1 MAENVCPCK
10 GNTGVSGSSQ
20 SIEEHPLPWIAVV
33 LHSWRLAH
41 RLCGGD
47 GQPHVRPA
55 HAGIYP
61 DAHHRLWLWATT
73 HQPSGLASGGGQVA
87 EAASTDGVASC
98 WPRGVHWLLILYR
111 NPEAAPWAPAKEAAL
126 QVSLLYSVPRQ
137 QTELSGGPR
146 QEAGHSSPF
155 SQTPRLCGSA
165 QGRRCGYPHR
175 CISPTSSPLSASLFS
190 PGIFLSSLKQENW
203 LFYQHSFIQSYCF
216 TYCLCQEFQN
226 SLLKL
231 KS

>member
-1 MAENVCPCK
+1 MEEMASHTSDLHMQASTLMP
-10 GNTGVSGSSQ
+10 TTTSGS
-20 SIEEHPLPWIAVV
+20 
-33 LHSWRLAH
+33 
-41 RLCGGD
+41 G
-47 GQPHVRPA
+47 
-55 HAGIYP
+55 
-61 DAHHRLWLWATT
+61 
-73 HQPSGLASGGGQVA
+73 PSGLASGGGQVA
-87 EAASTDGVASC
+87 EAASADGVASC
-98 WPRGVHWLLILYR
+98 WPKGVHWLLILYR
-111 NPEAAPWAPAKEAAL
+111 NPEAAPRAPAKEAAL

-137 QTELSGGPR
+137 QKELSGGPR
-146 QEAGHSSPF
+146 QEAGHSSAF
-155 SQTPRLCGSA
+155 SQMPRFCGSA